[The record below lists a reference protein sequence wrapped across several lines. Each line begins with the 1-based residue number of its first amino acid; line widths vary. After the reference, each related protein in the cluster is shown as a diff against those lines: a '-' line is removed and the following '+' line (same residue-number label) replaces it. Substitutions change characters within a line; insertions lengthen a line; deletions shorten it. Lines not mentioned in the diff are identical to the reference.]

1 MVDCVFEDRDAL
13 LPRLAVDGTN
23 PFFPEYVLSF
33 VDCGIVVGDVQPKRV
48 GSIQALVTAAH
59 EVRLRNLQRFSRYGI
74 CQIDVVTHLSFPSG
88 SLEYRPN
95 ERSLS

>member
-48 GSIQALVTAAH
+48 GSIQALVIH
-59 EVRLRNLQRFSRYGI
+59 SLLQSRYENLFHRCISNVGVRA
-74 CQIDVVTHLSFPSG
+74 DL
-88 SLEYRPN
+88 
-95 ERSLS
+95 